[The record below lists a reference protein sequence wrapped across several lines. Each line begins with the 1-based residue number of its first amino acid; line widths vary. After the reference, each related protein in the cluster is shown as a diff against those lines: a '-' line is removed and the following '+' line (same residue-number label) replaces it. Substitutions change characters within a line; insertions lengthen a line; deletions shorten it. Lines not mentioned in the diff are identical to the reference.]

1 MCSALATCDE
11 TVSISP
17 NRASRPGSDLQTAA
31 PLFAHLYVDGFF
43 ASVERSLRPKFRTRP
58 VFVVTSSK
66 SGSADAPTILST
78 SYEAKLL
85 GVSVGIS
92 LEDALAVCP
101 QAAVV
106 PCRFSL
112 YAEYAESV
120 RAILDGFS
128 SAVQPDS
135 TDGFYIDL
143 SGVADTRSLD
153 GDFSGTLRRLQLEIL
168 KRTGLSASIGA
179 AKTRVA
185 AAVASR
191 LERPR
196 GLRIVAAGTEAA
208 WLATLPVEAL
218 HGINQIDANN
228 LRKRGVRS
236 IAELRRVPLASL
248 EGIYGQSTG
257 RQIWENSRSLDQ
269 TVPKSKPAA
278 PSLTREF
285 TFDPASASVG
295 AGNFHAVC
303 EYLSTRLSFALAYAH
318 SEARTVSLRIR
329 YADQFS
335 ASQSLRLSD
344 FPSLPS
350 ADPASL
356 VIHCQNL
363 LRSLLTRPIAVQ
375 SIAVSVATISAASNS
390 SPALESILAATA

>member
-17 NRASRPGSDLQTAA
+17 NRASRPGSDLQTVA
-31 PLFAHLYVDGFF
+31 PLFARLYIDGFF

-85 GVSVGIS
+85 GVSVGMS

-285 TFDPASASVG
+285 TFDPG
-295 AGNFHAVC
+295 VC
-303 EYLSTRLSFALAYAH
+303 QCRGRHFSCGLRISLHPVELCSGLRSQRGSHRFSPH
-318 SEARTVSLRIR
+318 SLR
-329 YADQFS
+329 
-335 ASQSLRLSD
+335 
-344 FPSLPS
+344 
-350 ADPASL
+350 
-356 VIHCQNL
+356 
-363 LRSLLTRPIAVQ
+363 RPILRVPVPAPLGL
-375 SIAVSVATISAASNS
+375 SLAPIRRSRISGHPLPEFAAVSPH
-390 SPALESILAATA
+390 PADSRAVHRRFGGDDFCR